1 VPTRSILIVDDEPSL
16 RKVIAMILT
25 RAGFTVLE
33 AGDVTTALEI
43 VRRQDVALDLVVTDM
58 AMPSG
63 SGLGLV
69 RQLAAEQPGLRCIVM
84 SGHDTQTLLSLVEP
98 GLDARFIQKPFT
110 PAEFLASVNDTLS
123 RGLDRSQSSMKSA
136 AGPTRNNA

>member
-1 VPTRSILIVDDEPSL
+1 
-16 RKVIAMILT
+16 MILA

-33 AGDVTTALEI
+33 ADDVTAALEI
-43 VRRQDVALDLVVTDM
+43 ARRQDVVLDLVVTDM
-58 AMPSG
+58 SMPSG

-69 RQLAAEQPGLRCIVM
+69 RQLTKEQTGLRCILM

-98 GLDARFIQKPFT
+98 GLDTRFIQKPFT
-110 PAEFLASVNDTLS
+110 PAEFLAAVNDTLS

-136 AGPTRNNA
+136 AGPTRNSA